1 MVWSFHI
8 PVSQFESYLNYFVLC
23 SKRFVKSLLSILL
36 EFRLNFPQV
45 FQKVGRVLVNSC
57 KPNPSFNIND
67 SFAPTRMEVH
77 WLLASQDKQKQVE
90 GDILAHLRQISI
102 WEESPEMMTKFMHD
116 CMTCNYLNQAS
127 DLLCLLFEELQQPLP
142 PLLRATISS
151 PSKSETSR

>member
-1 MVWSFHI
+1 
-8 PVSQFESYLNYFVLC
+8 
-23 SKRFVKSLLSILL
+23 
-36 EFRLNFPQV
+36 
-45 FQKVGRVLVNSC
+45 
-57 KPNPSFNIND
+57 
-67 SFAPTRMEVH
+67 MEVH

-116 CMTCNYLNQAS
+116 CVTRNYMNHSS

-142 PLLRATISS
+142 PQLRATLFS